1 MTIHNEMPQRRKAI
15 LRHVEIPAMSL
26 QDRYSE
32 LQDQLWGNFV
42 SIFFELWQIE
52 GTLEMLRCCVDIFF
66 FFHSS
71 SAK

>member
-15 LRHVEIPAMSL
+15 IRHVEIPGMSL

-42 SIFFELWQIE
+42 SIFLNYGKLKAQ
-52 GTLEMLRCCVDIFF
+52 
-66 FFHSS
+66 
-71 SAK
+71 